1 MLTVRGKPNL
11 FKRTSWSS
19 AVFSPIIFSLTIIL
33 FTLPRVSTAVS
44 PRIGVIYPNMRPPYQ
59 NVFNNIIQGVEEITG
74 ESANL
79 YDIEN
84 GYDSVDLLNDLQN
97 DHIETVITL
106 GQRALKLAMRI
117 PKRFD
122 VLAGAVYIS
131 PNTNENLVSGISF
144 DVDPEIIFSRLKK
157 LAPGVNKVSVVY
169 NPAQSD
175 WLIERAKNLAPN
187 YGLTFVALSAYNLRT
202 TATLYRDIAQHADSN
217 QSMWL
222 LQDQANLDQSVILP
236 MILKLAWDKQFVV
249 ISSNPAHV
257 KKGALFSLYPDNVAL
272 GRRLASM
279 AVRRFQEGVRTH
291 EILPARE
298 LLIAVNIRT
307 AKRLNLDFSIAQQR
321 EFDLVFP
328 SE

>member
-1 MLTVRGKPNL
+1 MLTGSGKPSL
-11 FKRTSWSS
+11 LKRTYWDWG
-19 AVFSPIIFSLTIIL
+19 VFSPTIYPLIFILLTFPCIG
-33 FTLPRVSTAVS
+33 TAVS
-44 PRIGVIYPNMRPPYQ
+44 PHIGVIYPNMRPPYQ
-59 NVFNNIIQGVEEITG
+59 NIFNNIIQGIEEVTG

-84 GYDSVDLLNDLQN
+84 GYSSADLLDDLQN
-97 DHIETVITL
+97 DHIETVVAL
-106 GQRALKLAMRI
+106 GKRALKLAIGM

-122 VLAGAVYIS
+122 VLAGAAYIS
-131 PNTNENLVSGISF
+131 PNTSANLVSGISF
-144 DVDPEIIFSRLKK
+144 DVDPEIIFARLKE

-175 WLIERAKNLAPN
+175 WLIERAKNMAPN

-202 TATLYRDIAQHADSN
+202 TATLYRDIARHADSN

-222 LQDQANLDQSVILP
+222 LQDQVNLDQSVILP
-236 MILKLAWDKQFVV
+236 MILKQAWDKQFVV

-257 KKGALFSLYPDNVAL
+257 KQGALFSLYPDNVAL

-279 AVRRFQEGVRTH
+279 AMRRFRTGNRTH

-307 AKRLNLDFSIAQQR
+307 AKRLNLNLSISQQR
-321 EFDLVFP
+321 NFDLVFP